1 MKKKWINPQLETLKV
16 LETRTQVPQ
25 DATCRHYNWAS
36 LTGQGIGPRPEHGE
50 CQSTGQAN
58 GSQENQDSVHYL
70 PKCPYLQGNYCK
82 LFNSSIS

>member
-1 MKKKWINPQLETLKV
+1 MKKEWINPKLETLKV
-16 LETRTQVPQ
+16 LETRTQVAQ

-36 LTGQGIGPRPEHGE
+36 LTGQGIGPRPEYGE
-50 CQSTGQAN
+50 CQST